1 MRSLVKWLVGPL
13 LLALVASGLGHA
25 RARAQQEQLVA
36 AALSDSGQRALELAP
51 GLAMANVIWAFGTL
65 DSVKRMLRIELDRL
79 PETEGANRARVF
91 VRFGLVDTNPDGQAA
106 VFNQACAM
114 DAAHACNDQLKE
126 IAEREASARFVAP
139 GNALPLYFMPE
150 HPHVPVLP

>member
-1 MRSLVKWLVGPL
+1 MTRSLVKWLVGPI
-13 LLALVASGLGHA
+13 LLALIATGLGHA
-25 RARAQQEQLVA
+25 RARAQQERLP
-36 AALSDSGQRALELAP
+36 AALSDSGQLELAP
-51 GLAMANVIWAFGTL
+51 GLAMANVTWAFGSL
-65 DSVKRMLRIELDRL
+65 ESVKKMLRIELDRL
-79 PETEGANRARVF
+79 PETEGLSRARVF

-114 DAAHACNDQLKE
+114 DPAHACNDQLKE
-126 IAEREASARFVAP
+126 FAEREVSARFVAP